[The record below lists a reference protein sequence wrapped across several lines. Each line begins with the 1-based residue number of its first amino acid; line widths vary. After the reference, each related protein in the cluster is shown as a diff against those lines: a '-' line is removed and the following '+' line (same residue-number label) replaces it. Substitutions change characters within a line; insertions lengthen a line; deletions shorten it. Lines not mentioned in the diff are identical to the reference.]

1 MIVISQVMVN
11 ILRKKRIFFC
21 FEIIFFYFQA
31 LQALLHG
38 LVTNTTCKTL
48 ELKGNG
54 IQGTG
59 TEALA
64 KVLRRNQTLRK
75 YVLLIYERNK

>member
-1 MIVISQVMVN
+1 MY
-11 ILRKKRIFFC
+11 LKDFFLSIN
-21 FEIIFFYFQA
+21 FSYFQA

-54 IQGTG
+54 IHGAG

-75 YVLLIYERNK
+75 YVLLKYYKKKL

>member
-1 MIVISQVMVN
+1 
-11 ILRKKRIFFC
+11 
-21 FEIIFFYFQA
+21 
-31 LQALLHG
+31 
-38 LVTNTTCKTL
+38 VTNTTCKTL

-54 IQGTG
+54 IQGAG

-75 YVLLIYERNK
+75 